1 MAARVPGPVAAS
13 VARSAARAAG
23 ATLGKRREV
32 VMRHQRR
39 VAGPGA
45 SEADLRRRV
54 RTVFESYG
62 QYWVESF
69 RLPRQTRAAIA
80 EAMTIDGREHLDE
93 AFAGGRGVILAAPH
107 LGGWDFGGAW
117 LAVEGYRPVA
127 VVERL
132 EPPEL
137 FEWFAGWRRQL
148 GLDIVPTGPDAGTAV
163 LESLK
168 QGRVVGLVSDRDLF
182 GGGIPVEFFGEWTT
196 LPAGPAMLALRTG
209 APLLPVAVY
218 YTGRNHHHAVVM
230 PPLAVAREGRLRD
243 DVQRVTQA
251 VSFAL
256 ESLIAQAPAQWH
268 LMQPNWPSDPG
279 WEHGPVEPPAHKG
292 AA

>member
-1 MAARVPGPVAAS
+1 M
-13 VARSAARAAG
+13 
-23 ATLGKRREV
+23 T
-32 VMRHQRR
+32 
-39 VAGPGA
+39 
-45 SEADLRRRV
+45 EADLRRRV
-54 RTVFESYG
+54 REVFESYG
-62 QYWVESF
+62 HYWMESF
-69 RLPRQTRAAIA
+69 RLPRQTREAITNS
-80 EAMTIDGREHLDE
+80 MTIEGRDHLDA
-93 AFAGGRGVILAAPH
+93 AFNDGRGVILAAPH

-117 LAVEGYRPVA
+117 LAVEGYQPVA

-137 FEWFAGWRRQL
+137 FEWFARWRREL
-148 GLDIVPTGPDAGTAV
+148 GLEIVPTGPEAGTAV

-209 APLLPVAVY
+209 APLLPVAVFY
-218 YTGRNHHHAVVM
+218 AGRNHHRAVVQ
-230 PPLAVAREGRLRD
+230 PPLDVTRGGRFRD

-251 VSFAL
+251 VAAAL
-256 ESLIAQAPAQWH
+256 ESLIAQAPGQWH

-279 WEHGPVEPPAHKG
+279 WKHGPVEPPAHQG